1 MSIAVPSIDDS
12 LGLKLL
18 PALLSMVAGSADV
31 ISFLGLGSLFV
42 AHITGNLIILAG
54 HLVAGARVGVAPV
67 LSVPVFILALALT
80 RVLVAR
86 LEALGIESLRP
97 LLLLQCVLL
106 AGFLTLAVLGDAP
119 ANPDA
124 ATAVLAGM
132 LGVSAMAT
140 QNALVQISV
149 RGAPST
155 AVMTTNITRFTM
167 DIGEVLL
174 GRDPSAAGAARRRAS
189 HTWPAIA
196 GFATGAAFGA
206 ALYAA
211 VGLPSL
217 TLPTGLALISLV
229 AAHRG
234 ARRQSP
240 CE

>member
-1 MSIAVPSIDDS
+1 MSVAVPSIDES
-12 LGLKLL
+12 SRLKLL
-18 PALLSMVAGSADV
+18 PAVLSMVAGSADV

-54 HLVAGARVGVAPV
+54 HLVAGTRVDVAPV

-97 LLLLQCVLL
+97 MLLVQFVLL
-106 AGFLTLAVLGDAP
+106 AGFLTLAVLGDAR

-140 QNALVQISV
+140 QNALVQVSV

-174 GRDPSAAGAARRRAS
+174 GRDPSTADAARRRAS

-196 GFATGAAFGA
+196 GFALGAALGA

-211 VGLPSL
+211 AGLPSL
-217 TLPTGLALISLV
+217 ALPTGLALVSLGLG
-229 AAHRG
+229 AAHP
-234 ARRQSP
+234 S
-240 CE
+240 